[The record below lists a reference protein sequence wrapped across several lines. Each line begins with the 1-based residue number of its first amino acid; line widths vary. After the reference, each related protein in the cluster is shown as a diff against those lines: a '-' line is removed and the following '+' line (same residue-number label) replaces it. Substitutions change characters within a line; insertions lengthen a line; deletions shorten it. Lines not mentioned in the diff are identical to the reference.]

1 MWEGGVQKEQHLALA
16 EDIKKKNRRF
26 GIIISKKNFIHSAYT
41 RYPWFLDILGAMLE
55 VLFGLDKQDQN
66 RLSSTLT
73 ADSACLY
80 ALHNLY
86 QKEAT
91 MATSNWTK
99 RQTPMQYNM
108 APQQSTRCNATYEML
123 ARCVLLSNK
132 LIQQTKMT
140 IIHQNANAKK
150 KYIVN
155 HC

>member
-1 MWEGGVQKEQHLALA
+1 
-16 EDIKKKNRRF
+16 
-26 GIIISKKNFIHSAYT
+26 
-41 RYPWFLDILGAMLE
+41 MLE

-108 APQQSTRCNATYEML
+108 APQQSTRCNATYQML

-150 KYIVN
+150 KYIAD
-155 HC
+155 HCTLDLSFGLSTNTFMAFLSTPNFEGIFASTKKQTKMPHAQA